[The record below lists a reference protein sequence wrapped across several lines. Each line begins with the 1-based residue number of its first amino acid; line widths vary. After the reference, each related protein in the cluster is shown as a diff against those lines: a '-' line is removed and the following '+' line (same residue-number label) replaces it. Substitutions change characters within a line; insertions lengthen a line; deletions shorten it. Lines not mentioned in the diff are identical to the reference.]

1 MRRMDRRGS
10 LPVRP
15 AQESPRRQT
24 RQRVSLRGS
33 VAAIAALV
41 VSAGVACTPVAST
54 IRSEGPLAVEEPEA
68 PSSPT
73 VTAVP
78 VVNEQLTDD
87 EDTMALRQRIAAAAA
102 VSVGD
107 APLVVGG
114 VRYRFDCSG
123 VTAGI
128 YAKAGVLIVKEGALS
143 SKALFAL
150 VDAEGA
156 LHRDRPLPGDLVF
169 FDNTWDENKNGRVDD
184 DPLSHV
190 GVVEQVLPDGTVV
203 FVHRIGKVVV
213 RWHMNL
219 QRPHDRVDEKGAV
232 LNHWLRAARGRQ
244 PAATTAELFVSF
256 GTLSGEALKSRLR

>member
-1 MRRMDRRGS
+1 MMR
-10 LPVRP
+10 L
-15 AQESPRRQT
+15 
-24 RQRVSLRGS
+24 
-33 VAAIAALV
+33 AAIAV
-41 VSAGVACTPVAST
+41 VVVAAASGCTSAAST
-54 IRSEGPLAVEEPEA
+54 IRDEAPLTVDDPEGPASA
-68 PSSPT
+68 T
-73 VTAVP
+73 VTVVPEVDEP
-78 VVNEQLTDD
+78 VVDD
-87 EDTMALRQRIAAAAA
+87 DGTMALRERIAAAAS

-128 YAKAGVLIVKEGALS
+128 YAKAGVLIVDEGALN

-156 LHRDRPLPGDLVF
+156 LHHERPLPGDLVF

-232 LNHWLRAARGRQ
+232 LNHWLRAARGRR
-244 PAATTAELFVSF
+244 PAATTGELFVAF
-256 GTLSGEALKSRLR
+256 GTLSAEALKKRLR

>member
-1 MRRMDRRGS
+1 MR
-10 LPVRP
+10 V
-15 AQESPRRQT
+15 
-24 RQRVSLRGS
+24 
-33 VAAIAALV
+33 VAAVVVVV
-41 VSAGVACTPVAST
+41 VSAWAGCTPVAST
-54 IRSEGPLAVEEPEA
+54 IRSEAPLSVEEPET
-68 PSSPT
+68 PTSPT
-73 VTAVP
+73 VTVVP
-78 VVNEQLTDD
+78 VDERVADD
-87 EDTMALRQRIAAAAA
+87 DGAMALRERIAAAAS

-128 YAKAGVLIVKEGALS
+128 YAKAGVLIVDEGALS

-156 LHRDRPLPGDLVF
+156 LHHDRPLPGDLVF

-190 GVVEQVLPDGTVV
+190 GVVETVLPDGTVV

-232 LNHWLRAARGRQ
+232 LNHWLRAARGRR
-244 PAATTAELFVSF
+244 PSATTGELFVAF
-256 GTLSGEALKSRLR
+256 GTLSADALKKRLR

>member
-1 MRRMDRRGS
+1 MRF
-10 LPVRP
+10 
-15 AQESPRRQT
+15 
-24 RQRVSLRGS
+24 
-33 VAAIAALV
+33 VAAVAV
-41 VSAGVACTPVAST
+41 VVLCTCSGCTPVAST
-54 IRSEGPLAVEEPEA
+54 IRSETPLSVEEPEA
-68 PSSPT
+68 PVSPT
-73 VTAVP
+73 VTVVP
-78 VVNEQLTDD
+78 VIDEQVKDD
-87 EDTMALRQRIAAAAA
+87 DDTMVLRERIAAAAS
-102 VSVGD
+102 VSVGN

-128 YAKAGVLIVKEGALS
+128 YAKAGVLIVDEGALS
-143 SKALFAL
+143 SKALFSL

-156 LHRDRPLPGDLVF
+156 LHHNRPLPGDLVF

-190 GVVEQVLPDGTVV
+190 GVVEAVLPDGTVV

-232 LNHWLRAARGRQ
+232 LNHWLRAARGRR
-244 PAATTAELFVSF
+244 PAATTAELFVAF
-256 GTLSGEALKSRLR
+256 GTLSSDALKKRLR

>member
-1 MRRMDRRGS
+1 MRF
-10 LPVRP
+10 
-15 AQESPRRQT
+15 
-24 RQRVSLRGS
+24 
-33 VAAIAALV
+33 IAAVAVVV
-41 VSAGVACTPVAST
+41 VSTIAGCTPVAST
-54 IRSEGPLAVEEPEA
+54 IRSETPLSIEEPEA
-68 PSSPT
+68 PVSPT
-73 VTAVP
+73 VTVVP
-78 VVNEQLTDD
+78 VVDEQVKDDD
-87 EDTMALRQRIAAAAA
+87 ETMALRERIAAAAS

-128 YAKAGVLIVKEGALS
+128 YAKAGVLLVDEGALN

-156 LHRDRPLPGDLVF
+156 LHHERPLPGDLVF
-169 FDNTWDENKNGRVDD
+169 FDNTWDENKNGRADD

-190 GVVEQVLPDGTVV
+190 GVVEQVLPNGTVV

-219 QRPHDRVDEKGAV
+219 QRPHDRVDENGAV
-232 LNHWLRAARGRQ
+232 LNHWLRAAHGRR
-244 PAATTAELFVSF
+244 PAATTGELYVAF
-256 GTLSGEALKSRLR
+256 GTLSAEALKKRLR